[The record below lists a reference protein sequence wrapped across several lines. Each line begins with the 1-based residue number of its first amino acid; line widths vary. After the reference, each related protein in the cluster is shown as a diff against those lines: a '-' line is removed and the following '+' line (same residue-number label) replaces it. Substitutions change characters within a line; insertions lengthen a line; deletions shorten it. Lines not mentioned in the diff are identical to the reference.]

1 MFHPGAGE
9 KEATSMEAFIK
20 EVIGI
25 AAVMVVMT
33 AASSASVMMSS
44 WQEARKVCEERLEK
58 KGKTGDNEAMRTCC
72 DNMILVADIK
82 ENGRLVEMCITN
94 GMAASSQKSG
104 EKKK

>member
-1 MFHPGAGE
+1 MLHPGAGE
-9 KEATSMEAFIK
+9 KEATGMEKFIK
-20 EVIGI
+20 IVIGI

-44 WQEARKVCEERLEK
+44 WQEARKVCEERLAK

>member
-1 MFHPGAGE
+1 
-9 KEATSMEAFIK
+9 MEAFIK

-33 AASSASVMMSS
+33 AASSASGMISS
-44 WQEARKVCEERLEK
+44 WQEARKVCEERPARE
-58 KGKTGDNEAMRTCC
+58 GKTEDNEAMPTYC

-94 GMAASSQKSG
+94 GRAASSQKSG